1 MSKRKKRPTN
11 KINKTNNSTDKPA
24 EKSAGS
30 QVQGL
35 FSQALELH
43 RKGDL
48 PAAKALYTQLLSIEP
63 KHADTLHLLGVL
75 VSQERDFV
83 RAAELIGQAIL
94 LQPHNAAFH
103 CNLGTVLLDNQQLDA
118 ALASLD
124 RAIALQP
131 DFAQAHYNKGN
142 VLRILN
148 QLEAAVASYGR
159 AIACK
164 PGFTQALFNQGNV
177 LVQLHQ
183 YAPAEESYLRALAIN
198 PNNAESHYRLGIA
211 RYKQGR
217 FEQAAHSFGQTI
229 ALAPTHADA
238 YFDLGNTYKHLQQT
252 EAALVCYA
260 RALEIRPN
268 HAQAYLN
275 RGIALHE
282 LKQLPEA
289 IACYDAAIALK
300 SDYAKA
306 HWNKSLAL
314 LTLGDYARGWR
325 MYGWR
330 WHVPDFI
337 TKPLQTSRPVWNEG
351 GRQRVLLWAEQ
362 GLGEELMFS
371 SLIPEFSA
379 RCRELIVLADT
390 RLIPLLSRSF
400 PREVATF
407 IPSLLTVPEDI
418 YDVHIPMGNVCQYL
432 RASPESFSSAQNAQ
446 NGYLRCDTQRSMQI
460 RHALQKGKDTR
471 LCGISWYC
479 KNPLTGAQRSIA
491 LRQLVS
497 ALAATGYAL
506 VNLQYGD
513 TAAERAAVFSETGVE
528 VLHYPEVDNLQDID
542 GLAAVMGACD
552 CVVSID
558 NSTVHLAGAL
568 GKDVRVLLPYL
579 PDWRWQFAGSSSLW
593 YPSMRLY
600 RQDHP
605 GDWQNVL
612 ESIVQDMAG

>member
-11 KINKTNNSTDKPA
+11 KINKPVDKPA
-24 EKSAGS
+24 DKGAGS
-30 QVQGL
+30 HAQGL
-35 FSQALELH
+35 FTQALALH

-48 PAAKALYTQLLSIEP
+48 PAAKALYTQLLSTEP
-63 KHADTLHLLGVL
+63 QHADALHLLGVL

-83 RAAELIGQAIL
+83 RATALIGQAIQ

-103 CNLGTVLLDNQQLDA
+103 CNLGTVLLDNQQVDA

-124 RAIALQP
+124 QAIALQP

-142 VLRILN
+142 VLRVLN
-148 QLEAAVASYGR
+148 QLEAAVASYAR

-164 PGFTQALFNQGNV
+164 PDFTQALFNQGNV
-177 LVQLHQ
+177 LVQLQ
-183 YAPAEESYLRALAIN
+183 QWVPAEENYLRILAIH
-198 PNNAESHYRLGIA
+198 PNDAECHYRLGIV

-238 YFDLGNTYKHLQQT
+238 YFDLGNTYKHLHQT

-282 LKQLPEA
+282 LKRLSEA
-289 IACYDAAIALK
+289 MACYDAAIALK
-300 SDYAKA
+300 ADYAKA

-314 LTLGDYARGWR
+314 LTLGDYAQGWR
-325 MYGWR
+325 MYNWR
-330 WHVPDFI
+330 WQVPDFI
-337 TKPLQTSRPVWNEG
+337 TKPLQTSRPAFSDG
-351 GRQRVLLWAEQ
+351 SRQRVLLWAEQ
-362 GLGEELMFS
+362 GIGEELMFC
-371 SLIPEFSA
+371 SLIPEFRA
-379 RCRELIVLADT
+379 RCRELVVLADT

-407 IPSLLTVPEDI
+407 IPALLKVPEDI

-432 RASPESFSSAQNAQ
+432 RTSPQSFASAPR
-446 NGYLRCDTQRSMQI
+446 GYLHWDAQRAVHI
-460 RHALQKGKDTR
+460 RQALQKGKDTR

-479 KNPLTGAQRSIA
+479 KNPLTGARRSIA
-491 LRQLVS
+491 LQQLAR
-497 ALAATGYAL
+497 ALAATGYTL

-513 TAAERAAVFSETGVE
+513 TTAERAAVMDETGVE
-528 VLHYPEVDNLQDID
+528 VLHYSEVDNLQDLD
-542 GLAAVMGACD
+542 GLAAVIGACD

-579 PDWRWQFAGSSSLW
+579 PDWRWQFSGSSSPW

-600 RQDHP
+600 RQEHP

-612 ESIVQDMAG
+612 DDIVQDMVG